1 MKLAGVAALALA
13 VSSCGGGSRPSPP
26 PPSTGGPSTPPG
38 VTRVTGSERI
48 AWNQGGDLTGL
59 RFLAFVDDNSVALDQ
74 AACNASGECSS
85 PLPPMND
92 GTHTIAMDWY
102 LPGVAPTGRRIA
114 APTVAIVQFRD
125 GKIESEHIYWDQASV
140 LVQIGLLEAGGLP
153 VAGVETAE
161 KLRDPELP
169 SNELIARAQRRGQA
183 SG

>member
-1 MKLAGVAALALA
+1 MLEVWERHLRAEFADHRADAAIATMSAAPHLNH
-13 VSSCGGGSRPSPP
+13 VPVM
-26 PPSTGGPSTPPG
+26 TGGVGRDAIRKFYATRFIPQMPPDTTIELISRTIG
-38 VTRVTGSERI
+38 HDRI
-48 AWNQGGDLTGL
+48 
-59 RFLAFVDDNSVALDQ
+59 VDEMIF
-74 AACNASGECSS
+74 EC
-85 PLPPMND
+85 
-92 GTHTIAMDWY
+92 THTIAMDWY
-102 LPGVAPTGRRIA
+102 LPGVAPTGRRIEV
-114 APTVAIVQFRD
+114 PTVAIVQFRD